1 MEYRNYDYLSTGK
14 KGFLREN
21 EIVTFYLY
29 TNGKY
34 AFQIFPQKVVL
45 SFKRCSGQMVFGQI
59 ALTYA
64 IRWLM
69 PSKWSQQMW

>member
-1 MEYRNYDYLSTGK
+1 
-14 KGFLREN
+14 
-21 EIVTFYLY
+21 
-29 TNGKY
+29 
-34 AFQIFPQKVVL
+34 
-45 SFKRCSGQMVFGQI
+45 MVFGQI